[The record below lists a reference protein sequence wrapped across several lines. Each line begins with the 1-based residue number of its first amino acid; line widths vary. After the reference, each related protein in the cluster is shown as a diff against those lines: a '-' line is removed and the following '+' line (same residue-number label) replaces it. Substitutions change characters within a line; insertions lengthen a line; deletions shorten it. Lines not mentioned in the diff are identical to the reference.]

1 MRQILSLCPGFLV
14 ETFRADRSFLLGA
27 DFSPFSLIFS
37 SDVLPPIYL
46 QVLRGSTPNMT
57 CIYESDVVPV
67 TTPPIKLRILH
78 QSAGVLNEMDLQSN
92 VTVTLTATLQSDI
105 TSSDFEISCQI
116 FSDLSTRVRNWPE
129 TVTSQVTVYDI
140 TTGEYEIT
148 HRMKIYT
155 EFNLAT

>member
-27 DFSPFSLIFS
+27 VFSPFSLIFS

-67 TTPPIKLRILH
+67 TTPPIKLRMLH
-78 QSAGVLNEMDLQSN
+78 QSAGVLNEVDLQSN
-92 VTVTLTATLQSDI
+92 TTIRVTATLESEM
-105 TSSDFEISCQI
+105 TSSDFEISCEI

-129 TVTSQVTVYDI
+129 TVTTQVTVYDI
-140 TTGEYEIT
+140 TTSEYEIT
-148 HRMKIYT
+148 YRMKIY
-155 EFNLAT
+155 ADI